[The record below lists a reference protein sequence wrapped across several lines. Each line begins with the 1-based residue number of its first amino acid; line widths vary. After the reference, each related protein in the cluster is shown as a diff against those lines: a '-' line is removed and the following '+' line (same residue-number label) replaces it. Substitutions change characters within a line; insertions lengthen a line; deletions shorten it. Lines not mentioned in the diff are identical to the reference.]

1 MRTLISSLLL
11 ICLITACGQKGPL
24 TMPDKVQD
32 TPRSAPQT
40 KPLSS
45 SPETPQK

>member
-11 ICLITACGQKGPL
+11 ICLMTACGQKGPL
-24 TMPDKVQD
+24 TMPDKGTDKAQSV
-32 TPRSAPQT
+32 PQA

-45 SPETPQK
+45 NPDTLQK